1 VAVQNLL
8 QRSGNEEDARIR
20 IAHDERIN
28 AVIVDGAPSLL
39 ARARAIVERMDVAV
53 PQVEIATRIIEVQKS
68 DNDFSGVSWDGANNF
83 DPGRGLGLG
92 SMIFPNS
99 VTAPF
104 AIDTG
109 GPVGGGA
116 DLRLRLGS
124 LNDALDLD
132 LRLRLQQ
139 TRGEAEILQSG
150 KVIVQDGGTAKI
162 SAGNILYV
170 RAVESAG
177 GSPAGKLDEIKMNL
191 TLEVG
196 IDGANEK
203 KGVSISRDGIVKIP
217 VRLRSAV
224 PGESQSSSVLAADNR
239 EIETEV
245 VKRNGETA
253 VIGGIYNTVKRKI
266 QSGVPIL
273 SKIPIFGA
281 LFRSTSERLSQTELI
296 IMLTPRV
303 VDPLENKDIA
313 IKDLEALPNGDAD
326 DQTPFPPDSLRKE
339 FRKSRRSLKL

>member
-1 VAVQNLL
+1 MICWRSNSLKLIVLIPFGTWLGGNSLARAVGASNPPAGIVTEDVAPVNKAKANTSRKIDSASDVATAPTSALRERGVVSLGSALANPSISLAFADVPLSQIFRIISQETGINFVVSESVGARIVSLNLRSVALNEVLASLASTEGLGIVASGQNVVRVDLAQNLQPTGEEQKTQIEDSKGTLVIRLNHGRAKEIAVAVQNLL

-132 LRLRLQQ
+132 LRLRL
-139 TRGEAEILQSG
+139 TNAW
-150 KVIVQDGGTAKI
+150 
-162 SAGNILYV
+162 
-170 RAVESAG
+170 
-177 GSPAGKLDEIKMNL
+177 
-191 TLEVG
+191 
-196 IDGANEK
+196 
-203 KGVSISRDGIVKIP
+203 
-217 VRLRSAV
+217 
-224 PGESQSSSVLAADNR
+224 
-239 EIETEV
+239 
-245 VKRNGETA
+245 
-253 VIGGIYNTVKRKI
+253 
-266 QSGVPIL
+266 
-273 SKIPIFGA
+273 
-281 LFRSTSERLSQTELI
+281 
-296 IMLTPRV
+296 
-303 VDPLENKDIA
+303 
-313 IKDLEALPNGDAD
+313 
-326 DQTPFPPDSLRKE
+326 
-339 FRKSRRSLKL
+339 

>member
-1 VAVQNLL
+1 M
-8 QRSGNEEDARIR
+8 RSF
-20 IAHDERIN
+20 
-28 AVIVDGAPSLL
+28 L
-39 ARARAIVERMDVAV
+39 
-53 PQVEIATRIIEVQKS
+53 
-68 DNDFSGVSWDGANNF
+68 
-83 DPGRGLGLG
+83 
-92 SMIFPNS
+92 
-99 VTAPF
+99 
-104 AIDTG
+104 
-109 GPVGGGA
+109 
-116 DLRLRLGS
+116 
-124 LNDALDLD
+124 
-132 LRLRLQQ
+132 
-139 TRGEAEILQSG
+139 
-150 KVIVQDGGTAKI
+150 
-162 SAGNILYV
+162 
-170 RAVESAG
+170 
-177 GSPAGKLDEIKMNL
+177 
-191 TLEVG
+191 
-196 IDGANEK
+196 
-203 KGVSISRDGIVKIP
+203 P